1 MGKLAKA
8 RDLSRGEWLL
18 LLQSSVFLPAVRCG
32 LKLLPFKT
40 VMALF
45 AGKQSLDALDGKR
58 VRSDR
63 IRPDR
68 LAYLVEVASC
78 HHFLKPTCLEK
89 ALLLIR
95 ILRQRG
101 LEADLRIGTAKTD
114 GRFEAHA
121 WVEHRGQVLLGG
133 PVERYSPL
141 LPLEA
146 TRRQSQLA

>member
-1 MGKLAKA
+1 MRKLAKA
-8 RDLSRGEWLL
+8 RELSRTEWLFL
-18 LLQSSVFLPAVRCG
+18 LKVSALLPAVRCG
-32 LKLLPFKT
+32 VRVLPFKT

-45 AGKQSLDALDGKR
+45 AGKQSLDGNR

-68 LAYLVEVASC
+68 LAYLVEVASR

-89 ALLLIR
+89 ALLLSR

-101 LEADLRIGTAKTD
+101 LAADLRIGTAKTD

-133 PVERYSPL
+133 PVERYAPL
-141 LPLEA
+141 LPREA
-146 TRRQSQLA
+146 ARRQSQLA